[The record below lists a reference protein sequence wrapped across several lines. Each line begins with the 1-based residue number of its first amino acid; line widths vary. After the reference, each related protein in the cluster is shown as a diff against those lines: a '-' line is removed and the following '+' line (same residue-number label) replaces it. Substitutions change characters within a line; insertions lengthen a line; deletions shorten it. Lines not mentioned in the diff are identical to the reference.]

1 MFDIRKFD
9 SSFREDKL
17 NGFDVMIMQSA
28 ESANNVIKDMK
39 ELIDIKIKEIDF
51 LEDYE
56 LEVSYDKTDILE
68 LDQLRIEKEI
78 DRYGKIHGIYIRFV

>member
-1 MFDIRKFD
+1 
-9 SSFREDKL
+9 
-17 NGFDVMIMQSA
+17 
-28 ESANNVIKDMK
+28 MK